1 MLFRGIGAAPGLAV
15 AQVLIIRQAP
25 ESVAVIQPIKR
36 EQVEVEVNLF
46 RQAVDVAAAQLG
58 AIMERAR
65 KAGDETKVEIIGAQ
79 RLMLTDP
86 TIEDEVRDKIGTRF
100 YSAIGAVSETVEEQA
115 ELLSGLEDPYL
126 RERAADVRDIGY
138 RLTAIL
144 QGTPEQDLSTLTEEV
159 ILVGREITT
168 SQMASI
174 DATKV
179 KGIVAEV
186 GGKTSHTAI
195 LANNMGIPAVMG
207 CAGVLDALRDGE
219 LLLVDGDK
227 GLVETSI
234 DSNRRIM
241 IESEMGRRK
250 SLEENLWNLVDKP
263 TRTRDGYAV
272 YLEANIMDPAGAE
285 NAQQLGADGIGLY
298 RTEFLFM
305 DRATAPTEDEQY
317 EVYTKVLELMQGKPV
332 IIRTLDI
339 GGDKNIAYMNLPKEE
354 NPFLGYR
361 AIRICLDDTELF
373 MTQLR
378 AILRAAAHGRAR
390 IMYPMIASLEEVRAA
405 NRILEAAKE
414 SLRTEGTAFD
424 DSLQAGI
431 MVEIPSAA
439 VTADLLI
446 REAAFLSIG
455 SNDLTQYTLAVDRQ
469 NGKISS
475 LFNPFQPAVLR
486 LIRTVIE
493 TANRAGGGKFAG
505 MCGEMASD
513 PLATLLLLGLG
524 LTEFSVN
531 PSALLKIKNIITS
544 VDRSYAQMVAAKV
557 MQLSTADEI
566 ISCLKAAM
574 PEDLQD
580 HL

>member
-25 ESVAVIQPIKR
+25 ESVTVMQPIKR

-144 QGTPEQDLSTLTEEV
+144 QGTPEQDLSTLAEEV

-179 KGIVAEV
+179 KGIVAEL

>member
-25 ESVAVIQPIKR
+25 ESVAVMQPIKR
-36 EQVEVEVNLF
+36 EQVEEEVNLF

-144 QGTPEQDLSTLTEEV
+144 QGTPEQDLSTLAEEV

-469 NGKISS
+469 NGKIGS

-486 LIRTVIE
+486 LIRTVVE

-574 PEDLQD
+574 PEDLQE

>member
-574 PEDLQD
+574 PEDLQE

>member
-25 ESVAVIQPIKR
+25 ESVTVMQPIKR

-144 QGTPEQDLSTLTEEV
+144 QGTPEQDLSTLAEEV

-305 DRATAPTEDEQY
+305 DRATAPTEEEQY

-574 PEDLQD
+574 PEDLQE

>member
-144 QGTPEQDLSTLTEEV
+144 QGTPEQDLSTLAEEV

-378 AILRAAAHGRAR
+378 AILRAAVHGRAR

-414 SLRTEGTAFD
+414 SLRTEGAAFD

-469 NGKISS
+469 NGKIGS

-574 PEDLQD
+574 PEDLQE

>member
-25 ESVAVIQPIKR
+25 ESVTVMQPIKR

-65 KAGDETKVEIIGAQ
+65 KVGDETKVEIIGAQ

-305 DRATAPTEDEQY
+305 DRAAAPTEEEQY

-414 SLRTEGTAFD
+414 SLRTEGAAFD

-446 REAAFLSIG
+446 REAAFFSIG

-574 PEDLQD
+574 PEDLQE

>member
-144 QGTPEQDLSTLTEEV
+144 QGTPEQDLSTLAEEV

-305 DRATAPTEDEQY
+305 DRATAPTEEEQY

>member
-25 ESVAVIQPIKR
+25 ESVTVMQPIKR

-144 QGTPEQDLSTLTEEV
+144 QGTPEQDLSTLAEEV

>member
-25 ESVAVIQPIKR
+25 ESVTVMQPIKR

-144 QGTPEQDLSTLTEEV
+144 QGTPEQDLSTLAEEV

-414 SLRTEGTAFD
+414 SLRTEGAAFD

-557 MQLSTADEI
+557 MQLSTAEEI
-566 ISCLKAAM
+566 ISCLTAAM

>member
-25 ESVAVIQPIKR
+25 ESVTVMQPIKR

-144 QGTPEQDLSTLTEEV
+144 QGTPEQDLSTLAEEV

-378 AILRAAAHGRAR
+378 AILRAAVHGRAR

-414 SLRTEGTAFD
+414 SLRTEGAAFD

-446 REAAFLSIG
+446 REAAFFSIG

>member
-25 ESVAVIQPIKR
+25 ESVTVMQPIKR

-378 AILRAAAHGRAR
+378 AILRAAVHGRAR

-414 SLRTEGTAFD
+414 SLRTEGAAFD

-446 REAAFLSIG
+446 REAAFFSIG

-469 NGKISS
+469 NGKIGS

>member
-15 AQVLIIRQAP
+15 AKGFVIRPAP
-25 ESVAVIQPIKR
+25 EIAAVMQTVKR

-46 RQAVDVAAAQLG
+46 RQAVEIAAAQLG

-65 KAGDETKVEIIGAQ
+65 KAGDETRVDIIGAQ

-86 TIEDEVRDKIGTRF
+86 TIEDEVRDKIITGF
-100 YSAIGAVSETVEEQA
+100 YPAVRAVSETIEEQA

-144 QGTPEQDLSTLTEEV
+144 QGTPEQDLSTLAEEV

-195 LANNMGIPAVMG
+195 LANNMGIPAVLG
-207 CAGVLDALRDGE
+207 CAGILDALGDGE
-219 LLLVDGDK
+219 LLFVDGDK

-241 IESEMGRRK
+241 IESEMERRK

-263 TRTRDGYAV
+263 TRTRDAFAV
-272 YLEANIMDPAGAE
+272 HLEANIMDPAGAD
-285 NAQQLGADGIGLY
+285 NAKQLGADGVGLY

-305 DRATAPTEDEQY
+305 DRVSAPTEDEQY
-317 EVYTKVLELMQGKPV
+317 EAYTKVLRLMKGKPV

-339 GGDKNIAYMNLPKEE
+339 GGDKDIAYMNLPKEE

-378 AILRAAAHGRAR
+378 AILRAAVHGRAR

-405 NRILEAAKE
+405 NQILQAAKE
-414 SLRTEGTAFD
+414 SLRTEGAAFD

-439 VTADLLI
+439 LTADLLI
-446 REAAFLSIG
+446 REVAFFSIG

-469 NGKISS
+469 NGKIGK

-513 PLATLLLLGLG
+513 PLATVLLLGLG

-544 VDRSYAQMVAAKV
+544 VDRSYAQKIAAKV

-566 ISCLKAAM
+566 ISCLTAAM
-574 PEDLQD
+574 PADLQEY
-580 HL
+580 L

>member
-25 ESVAVIQPIKR
+25 ESVTVMQPIKR

-144 QGTPEQDLSTLTEEV
+144 QGTPEQDLSTLAEEV

-378 AILRAAAHGRAR
+378 AILRAAVHGRAR

-414 SLRTEGTAFD
+414 SLRTEGAAFD

-446 REAAFLSIG
+446 REAAFFSIG

-469 NGKISS
+469 NGKIGS

-486 LIRTVIE
+486 LIRTVVE

>member
-25 ESVAVIQPIKR
+25 ESVTVMQPIKR

-144 QGTPEQDLSTLTEEV
+144 QGTPEQDLSTLAEEV

-455 SNDLTQYTLAVDRQ
+455 SNDLTQYALAVDRQ

>member
-25 ESVAVIQPIKR
+25 ESVAVMQTVKR
-36 EQVEVEVNLF
+36 EQVEEEVNLF

-144 QGTPEQDLSTLTEEV
+144 QGTPEQDLSTLAEEV

-207 CAGVLDALRDGE
+207 CAGVLDVLRDGE

-361 AIRICLDDTELF
+361 AIRICLEDTELF

-378 AILRAAAHGRAR
+378 AILRAAVHGRAR

-414 SLRTEGTAFD
+414 SLRTEGAAFD

-446 REAAFLSIG
+446 REAAFFSIG

-469 NGKISS
+469 NGKIGS

>member
-25 ESVAVIQPIKR
+25 ESVTVMQPIKR

-144 QGTPEQDLSTLTEEV
+144 QGTPEQDLSTLAEEV

-544 VDRSYAQMVAAKV
+544 VDRSYAQMIAAKV